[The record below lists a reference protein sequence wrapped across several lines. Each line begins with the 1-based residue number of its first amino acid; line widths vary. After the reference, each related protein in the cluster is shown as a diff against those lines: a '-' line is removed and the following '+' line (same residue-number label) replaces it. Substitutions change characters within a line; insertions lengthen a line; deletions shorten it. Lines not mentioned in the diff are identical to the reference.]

1 MQLRQHYRYNITE
14 KLRKISAQYQVSME
28 RIIRIEQKE
37 EIDQLKYEELLQIY
51 LALSETYETINKL
64 LEEEWKKNPFDLYLI
79 LQVYEQITGRILQ
92 VQRWIREM
100 INELCHN

>member
-37 EIDQLKYEELLQIY
+37 EIDQLKYE
-51 LALSETYETINKL
+51 
-64 LEEEWKKNPFDLYLI
+64 
-79 LQVYEQITGRILQ
+79 
-92 VQRWIREM
+92 
-100 INELCHN
+100 